1 MRSWDMTLSLV
12 DGCRLGCTGM
22 RLFVE
27 SFLKMRSESE
37 PKWRFIERTVAVL
50 EQMLAAGALVQDN
63 QREPELVT
71 GTLRQCDVTIRY
83 GSPPRSTLAAIV
95 EVQDRSSKVDLPT
108 FEGWCAKREKLGAQ
122 RLICVAREGYSE
134 GVEKAAA
141 SMGDIVILMTLCEPE
156 QRPIFIAETPV
167 FLHAEIVH
175 NRQAEVVL
183 DREAPAFV
191 CSCDDKLFESPL
203 SEENLDLY
211 SLAERA
217 LVDGTAKD
225 VRRRNILSDRFE
237 KTFRVEFST
246 AGKPLILK
254 RGERMHSVLEVR
266 FCDLV
271 EEFQQVLTST
281 PLAYEQRNINGALG
295 WVLFSRGTYRG
306 EEFYTQQ
313 SFLKLSDGTAQVGP
327 VTISKM
333 SGVAQ
338 LSLSTEI
345 MI

>member
-1 MRSWDMTLSLV
+1 
-12 DGCRLGCTGM
+12 
-22 RLFVE
+22 
-27 SFLKMRSESE
+27 MRSESE

-50 EQMLAAGALVQDN
+50 EQMLAAGALVQHD
-63 QREPELVT
+63 QQEPELVT
-71 GTLRQCDVTIRY
+71 GTLRQCDVTVRY

-95 EVQDRSSKVDLPT
+95 EVQDRNSKVDLPT

-134 GVEKAAA
+134 GVEIAAA
-141 SMGDIVILMTLCEPE
+141 SLGDIVSLMALCEPDR
-156 QRPIFIAETPV
+156 RPIFIAETPV

-175 NRQAEVVL
+175 NRQAKVVF
-183 DREAPAFV
+183 DRETPAFV
-191 CSCDDKLFESPL
+191 GSCDDKLFESPL
-203 SEENLDLY
+203 SAEKLDLF

-217 LVDGTAKD
+217 LVDGTAKE
-225 VRRRNILSDRFE
+225 VQRRNILAGRFE
-237 KTFRVEFST
+237 RTFRVEFGT
-246 AGKPLILK
+246 AGKPLIFRK
-254 RGERMHSVLEVR
+254 DERVHSVLEVR

-271 EEFQQVLTST
+271 EEFRQVLTST

-295 WVLFSRGTYRG
+295 WVLLSKGTYRG
-306 EEFYTQQ
+306 QEFYTQQ
-313 SFLKLSDGTAQVGP
+313 PFVKLSDGTAQVGP

-333 SGVAQ
+333 VGVAQ